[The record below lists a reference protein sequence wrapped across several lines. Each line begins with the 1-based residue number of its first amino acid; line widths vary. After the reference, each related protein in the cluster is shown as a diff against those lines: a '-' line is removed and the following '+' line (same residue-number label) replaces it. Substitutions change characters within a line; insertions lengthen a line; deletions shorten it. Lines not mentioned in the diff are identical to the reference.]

1 MYEIFVLCE
10 NGTKLSFMNETWP
23 FSPQFWEVL
32 QFPQAL
38 SEPDSV
44 STNQRG
50 IDSIQPIREGWI
62 RSNQSERDGLVPANQ
77 RRIDWVSNNQTKR
90 GKFTFKLD
98 NKKRDKHITTVKDP
112 FHLFSVDPDPIQAF
126 KSWKTQLW
134 PTWILEIWSDPVS
147 NKLLFENDFF
157 EGRIRFQL
165 FLRSGP
171 APIFFSR
178 FGYESNF
185 FSSAW
190 S

>member
-23 FSPQFWEVL
+23 FSRQFWEVL

-112 FHLFSVDPDPIQAF
+112 FHLFSVDPDPTPAF
-126 KSWKTQLW
+126 KSWKPQIDWLGYW
-134 PTWILEIWSDPVS
+134 KS
-147 NKLLFENDFF
+147 
-157 EGRIRFQL
+157 GRILFSKAL
-165 FLRSGP
+165 FLRSVPDPFFRVRIWSQFFLKGRI
-171 APIFFSR
+171 PIRSI
-178 FGYESNF
+178 STLIMN
-185 FSSAW
+185 
-190 S
+190 